1 MVVHISMNIVQYRK
15 LWNFNLLWID
25 YGKQYGKIPKTILIY
40 QKLLYYGKNLLYY
53 TENYGT
59 IYSKL

>member
-40 QKLLYYGKNLLYY
+40 QKLWKKNYC
-53 TENYGT
+53 T
-59 IYSKL
+59 IPKTMVLFIVKYN